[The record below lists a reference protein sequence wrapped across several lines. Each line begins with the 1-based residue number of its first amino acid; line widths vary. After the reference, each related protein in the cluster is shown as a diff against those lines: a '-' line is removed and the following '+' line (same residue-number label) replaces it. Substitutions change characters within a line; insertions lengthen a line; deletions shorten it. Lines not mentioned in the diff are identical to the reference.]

1 MLWILILGTLN
12 TPQKDLLNKNN
23 ALNIA
28 FTLSVEV
35 TFTFLT
41 ITPSLYLNMIYKRPT
56 LTAVYYI
63 NFLVTVPNFYL
74 IPVLCLVSTTYKDKA
89 TTNIL

>member
-1 MLWILILGTLN
+1 MILRTLS
-12 TPQKDLLNKNN
+12 TPQKGLLNKNN

-41 ITPSLYLNMIYKRPT
+41 IALSLCLNIIYKQLT

-63 NFLVTVPNFYL
+63 DFLVTVFNFYL
-74 IPVLCLVSTTYKDKA
+74 IPVLYLVSTTYKDKVII
-89 TTNIL
+89 NIL

>member
-1 MLWILILGTLN
+1 M
-12 TPQKDLLNKNN
+12 PQKDLLNEND

-28 FTLSVEV
+28 FILSVKV

-41 ITPSLYLNMIYKRPT
+41 LTPSLYPNIIYKRLI

-63 NFLVTVPNFYL
+63 NFLVTVFNFYL
-74 IPVLCLVSTTYKDKA
+74 IPVLYLVSTTYEDEA
-89 TTNIL
+89 IINIL